1 MQAELVQILAA
12 CPSCR
17 VEAAVVELV
26 EVSAVVEVGTGDRGQ
41 VIEGRCRLCGRWERG
56 GAVLDRGIPF
66 RDAGQV
72 HAALLRWA
80 RTEGEDDVHAFVAS
94 GFSGLSTDQVTA
106 ALLARRP
113 VETSFD
119 VIAWLFP
126 GLAGAGGG
134 GGKVD
139 AGELARA
146 AEAGPRGG
154 GVLARSLPEA
164 RPQTQPMQPLPP
176 QASAPEVD
184 ERRLALQALAAVMLA
199 DGVIRPGERAFLE
212 GFAHRAGLPGLDPAL
227 VRPWRPTDLPLP
239 QTPEP
244 ILLAMVDLSFIDHER
259 DGSEWR
265 VVREFARHW
274 GYPVDKLEALGE
286 RREEQVAP
294 AMVRL
299 WRSLRRLLVTE
310 G

>member
-1 MQAELVQILAA
+1 MQAELVQILSA

-26 EVSAVVEVGTGDRGQ
+26 ELRAAPPDSPTDRGR
-41 VIEGRCRLCGRWERG
+41 VVEGRCRLCGRWERE

-66 RDAGQV
+66 RDAVQV

-94 GFSGLSTDQVTA
+94 GFGGLSTPQVVD
-106 ALLARRP
+106 ALLAGRP

-134 GGKVD
+134 GGKVE
-139 AGELARA
+139 ASELLRA

-154 GVLARSLPEA
+154 GVVARSPAREALP
-164 RPQTQPMQPLPP
+164 
-176 QASAPEVD
+176 APEPPPEEAPVD

-199 DGVIRPGERAFLE
+199 DGVIRPGERAFLD
-212 GFAHRAGLPGLDPAL
+212 GFARRAGLPGLDEGL

-239 QTPEP
+239 RAPGP
-244 ILLAMVDLSFIDHER
+244 ILEAMVELSFIDHER

-265 VVREFARHW
+265 VIREFARHW
-274 GYPVDKLEALGE
+274 GHPLEPLEALGQ
-286 RREEQVAP
+286 RREDQVAP

-299 WRSLRRLLVTE
+299 WRSLRGLLVSE